1 MALSKAAE
9 DAFHAAIE
17 AAYAMQE
24 PQASAEDRALA
35 YKAYEHFMEQYY
47 WHSGK
52 EDSEDWWDRECSLFP
67 DSPRCRL
74 YDV

>member
-24 PQASAEDRALA
+24 PGVTMEDRALA
-35 YKAYEHFMEQYY
+35 YKAYEHHMQQYY
-47 WHSGK
+47 WYK
-52 EDSEDWWDRECSLFP
+52 EQGEDWWEEECALSP
-67 DSPRCRL
+67 DSARCKL
-74 YDV
+74 YDL

>member
-9 DAFHAAIE
+9 EAFHAAIE

-24 PQASAEDRALA
+24 VGVSVEDRALA
-35 YKAYEHFMEQYY
+35 YKAYQHHMEQYY
-47 WHSGK
+47 WYSGK
-52 EDSEDWWDRECSLFP
+52 GDTESWWDDECSKAP
-67 DSPRCRL
+67 DSPRCKL